1 MHTQGLYTDLL
12 HAWYALET
20 QNAQDKQHNRLRKE
34 KHAVKLTKEMTI
46 EQAASNPQRLQNF
59 DFPVMLHS
67 AAQRAAQRTA

>member
-1 MHTQGLYTDLL
+1 MDLL

-20 QNAQDKQHNRLRKE
+20 QNAQDKQLLSSITDCAKE

-59 DFPVMLHS
+59 DFQVMLHT